1 MEGDYITA
9 IECLT
14 VIEESIQ
21 NLNKAT
27 RAKIL
32 KILNENPVT
41 QINEKKELTLELI
54 AILER

>member
-32 KILNENPVT
+32 KMLNKNQVT

>member
-32 KILNENPVT
+32 KMLNENQVT